1 MNRKQINTI
10 FVILAIVGGV
20 VINFF
25 RFYPLQGGKRPEFEI
40 FDVRTFNDLEP
51 TTIVHYQVRNAGRS
65 EAHEVLTSVSPIG
78 GNESQPAFFATLSIR
93 EVASV
98 NSRIPPGDYLQL
110 RVGVICREFRKAKY
124 YNVETNLRPDPPQ
137 KPDFIVYNLTLHSST
152 EDNIT
157 SKRAT
162 FCIMNI
168 GGATANDIAVSLE
181 GGTGT
186 SIDSISSGE
195 SKFLSLDPGSIDW
208 EAVIVYIS
216 CEEGVEQN
224 YFLIDYG

>member
-1 MNRKQINTI
+1 MKRKQINTI
-10 FVILAIVGGV
+10 FVILAIAGGV
-20 VINFF
+20 VINFY
-25 RFYPLQGGKRPEFEI
+25 RFYPLQGGKTPKFEI

-51 TTIVHYQVRNAGRS
+51 TTIVHYQVRNVGRS
-65 EAHEVLTSVSPIG
+65 EAHEVLTSVSPIE
-78 GNESQPAFFATLSIR
+78 GNESQPAFFATFSIG

-98 NSRIPPGDYLQL
+98 NSRISPGDYPQL

-124 YNVETNLRPDPPQ
+124 YNVEPNLKPDPPQ

-157 SKRAT
+157 SNRAT
-162 FCIMNI
+162 FWIMNI
-168 GGATANDIAVSLE
+168 GGATATDIAVSLE

-186 SIDSISSGE
+186 SIDSIPPGE
-195 SKFLSLDPGSIDW
+195 SMFLSLDPGSIDW

>member
-1 MNRKQINTI
+1 
-10 FVILAIVGGV
+10 
-20 VINFF
+20 
-25 RFYPLQGGKRPEFEI
+25 
-40 FDVRTFNDLEP
+40 
-51 TTIVHYQVRNAGRS
+51 
-65 EAHEVLTSVSPIG
+65 
-78 GNESQPAFFATLSIR
+78 
-93 EVASV
+93 
-98 NSRIPPGDYLQL
+98 
-110 RVGVICREFRKAKY
+110 
-124 YNVETNLRPDPPQ
+124 
-137 KPDFIVYNLTLHSST
+137 
-152 EDNIT
+152 
-157 SKRAT
+157 
-162 FCIMNI
+162 MNI